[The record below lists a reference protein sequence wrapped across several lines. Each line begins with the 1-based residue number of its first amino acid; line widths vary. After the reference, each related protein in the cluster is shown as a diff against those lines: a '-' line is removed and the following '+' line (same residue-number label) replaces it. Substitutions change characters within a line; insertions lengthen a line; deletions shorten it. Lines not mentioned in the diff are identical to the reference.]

1 MNLITQ
7 LEVNSIMSE
16 KNLGSVVGLTLK
28 NFSRHESVTNNL
40 DQKGRIIVKT
50 DSLVNGSKYLS
61 VEVTTDMKQ
70 YNLPLYVVNTDSFA
84 GVITLTSN
92 KVDGSA
98 GPILRGVLSTP
109 FEYAIKPDGIKD
121 VMIHESG
128 QILN

>member
-1 MNLITQ
+1 
-7 LEVNSIMSE
+7 MSE